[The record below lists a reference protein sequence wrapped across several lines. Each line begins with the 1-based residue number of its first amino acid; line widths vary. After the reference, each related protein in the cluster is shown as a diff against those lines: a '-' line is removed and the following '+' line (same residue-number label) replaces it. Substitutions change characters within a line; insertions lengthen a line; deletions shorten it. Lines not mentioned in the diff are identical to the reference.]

1 MNGYVTGQQNRTRM
15 AEIYV
20 KVEPG
25 ADEFSVEFKDFPTF
39 HLESEAERGRANSE
53 LVRRLEKMLG
63 ERPAIVSGHRSRRK
77 KIRVDM
83 EEDEVRRRL
92 KQDG

>member
-1 MNGYVTGQQNRTRM
+1 MNGYVTGQQNHTGM

-25 ADEFSVEFKDFPTF
+25 ADEFRVEFKDFPTF

-53 LVRRLEKMLG
+53 LLRRMKAMLG
-63 ERPAIVSGHRSRRK
+63 ERPAIISGQKSRRK
-77 KIRVDM
+77 KIRVDI
-83 EEDEVRRRL
+83 EEEKVRKRL
-92 KQDG
+92 KQNG